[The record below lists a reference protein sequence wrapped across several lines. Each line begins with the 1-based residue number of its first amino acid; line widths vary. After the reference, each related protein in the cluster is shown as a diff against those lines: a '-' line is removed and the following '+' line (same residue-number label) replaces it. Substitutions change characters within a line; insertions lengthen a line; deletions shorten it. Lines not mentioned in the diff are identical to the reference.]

1 MKFSTKDVDNDNDF
15 IRNCAS
21 VSKGGWW
28 HNSCQK
34 SNLNGEFG
42 QVNYTLGINWN
53 KFTDLSY
60 VEMRVRRP

>member
-1 MKFSTKDVDNDNDF
+1 MKFSTKDVDNDNDT

-42 QVNYTLGINWN
+42 QVSYTLGINWN

>member
-1 MKFSTKDVDNDNDF
+1 MKFSTKDVDNDNDT

-42 QVNYTLGINWN
+42 QGNYTLGINWN
-53 KFTDLSY
+53 KFTDLRY